1 MNIGIL
7 GAGFMGGTHA
17 RGYAQLADVTVTAI
31 YSRSLDK
38 AQALAAEVG
47 ATPTNDYLAILHDPT
62 IDAVSITLPTPLH
75 KPLTLLALTAG
86 KDVLLEKPFAL
97 TVDDCDAII
106 AAWQQSNQILMIG
119 QTLRFW
125 PEYKAVVEFVQSGAI
140 GAPFS
145 VSATRLSQQPRWSS
159 WFTDPTQSGGA
170 VLDLMVHDLDVLNWV
185 FDIPPQT
192 VYCRGRQSAPAM
204 WDHML
209 ATVDY
214 GTGAGVIE
222 ASELLPT
229 DYPFSM
235 SLLVHCA
242 RGRVEYLF
250 KAGGVSVEMGGG
262 LDSVTVYEPGK
273 HYPLPVPN
281 RGTDAWATE
290 VAYFV
295 DCVRNRRAPMHGTPE
310 QARRAVALSNAA
322 RASLESGELIRL

>member
-1 MNIGIL
+1 
-7 GAGFMGGTHA
+7 
-17 RGYAQLADVTVTAI
+17 
-31 YSRSLDK
+31 
-38 AQALAAEVG
+38 
-47 ATPTNDYLAILHDPT
+47 
-62 IDAVSITLPTPLH
+62 
-75 KPLTLLALTAG
+75 
-86 KDVLLEKPFAL
+86 
-97 TVDDCDAII
+97 
-106 AAWQQSNQILMIG
+106 
-119 QTLRFW
+119 
-125 PEYKAVVEFVQSGAI
+125 
-140 GAPFS
+140 
-145 VSATRLSQQPRWSS
+145 
-159 WFTDPTQSGGA
+159 
-170 VLDLMVHDLDVLNWV
+170 
-185 FDIPPQT
+185 
-192 VYCRGRQSAPAM
+192 M